1 MNWLSERR
9 RWWLAN
15 WYAQESFR
23 TSPGVLLLS
32 TDDCDVVQGL
42 VAALDCEHPDVADPQ
57 VTRGR
62 ANTATARVA
71 VFIEPVYLAGEPA
84 AWKGSGGGI
93 PYDAPATF
101 RLLGFVRIDQESPNV

>member
-1 MNWLSERR
+1 MSWRSALE
-9 RWWLAN
+9 RWWLEN
-15 WYAQESFR
+15 WYAQPSSGP
-23 TSPGVLLLS
+23 SPGVLLLS
-32 TDDCDVVQGL
+32 TDDCDLVQQL
-42 VAALDCEHPDVADPQ
+42 VGALDCEHPDVPDPQ
-57 VTRGR
+57 VARGR

-71 VFIEPVYLAGEPA
+71 VFIEPLYLSGAPA